1 MWSAAC
7 PERSRRVAR
16 HRFPSPGSPGRFST
30 SCRLAQPSRISSEDR
45 SHFIGRILSVAF
57 RQGTASAVPQESEG
71 NAALAAEVRK
81 RTCETQPLNQRD
93 LTAVGEMQPAGQ
105 AAVLRRRVR
114 ILRLSTSGRRSLRI
128 RRIRYARKRTSG
140 SRWTG
145 SAHAGRTGHPHKR
158 AASNPHRRRQ

>member
-1 MWSAAC
+1 VRPVLSGVEA
-7 PERSRRVAR
+7 
-16 HRFPSPGSPGRFST
+16 
-30 SCRLAQPSRISSEDR
+30 RLAAGFLVPARRDGFR
-45 SHFIGRILSVAF
+45 PHRAGWHNPPAFRRMIGRIPSVAF

-145 SAHAGRTGHPHKR
+145 SAHTGRTGHPHQR